1 VKNSHG
7 ANRLA
12 RLARHAEPYH
22 VYPASQGRMAPV
34 NEGKKA
40 QPRPRDR
47 LVGVRYMNRQP
58 QKAPKGIQK
67 WQPIR

>member
-1 VKNSHG
+1 M
-7 ANRLA
+7 
-12 RLARHAEPYH
+12 
-22 VYPASQGRMAPV
+22 ASV